1 MPTLNTA
8 RRRITGRA
16 LAVSSIALLLVNVIA
31 CGERGSDGPDIRGAG
46 LRTAALDDQG
56 RAKVYAAAL
65 RQAFD
70 VDSALVLLVD
80 PAILPRNG
88 SFDRDAKLSDDVV
101 GAMQRSGI
109 TRGTCEATSAERRAP
124 SCAAAA
130 PGYVVRF
137 SDVYQGKGD
146 TVRVF
151 VAADRFRTTSGIG
164 PSQRFAFE
172 SAFEVV
178 RQGDGWRVA
187 REGRRMAK

>member
-1 MPTLNTA
+1 MNPA

-16 LAVSSIALLLVNVIA
+16 LAVSSVALLLVNVIA
-31 CGERGSDGPDIRGAG
+31 CGERGGDGPDIRGGG
-46 LRTAALDDQG
+46 LRTAPLDDQA
-56 RAKVYAAAL
+56 RARVYAAAL

-88 SFDRDAKLSDDVV
+88 SFDRDAKLGDDVV
-101 GAMQRSGI
+101 GTMQRSGV
-109 TRGTCEATSAERRAP
+109 TRGTCETTADQRRTP
-124 SCAAAA
+124 SCTAPA

-137 SDVYQGKGD
+137 SDVYQAKGD

-151 VAADRFRTTSGIG
+151 LAAQRFRTTAGVG
-164 PSQRFAFE
+164 PSQRFVFE

-187 REGRRMAK
+187 REGRRIAK